1 MKILVEVELR
11 CRKHERWDQA
21 CDTCQLLRRREHCY
35 QRLRSDRARLTA
47 AIKQSLAAGDFIII
61 DAR

>member
-11 CRKHERWDQA
+11 CRKHERWDPA
-21 CDTCQLLRRREHCY
+21 CDTCQLLRRRESSY
-35 QRLRSDRARLTA
+35 QRLRTDRTQVIA

>member
-11 CRKHERWDQA
+11 CRKHERWDPE

-35 QRLRSDRARLTA
+35 ERLRCDRARLVA
-47 AIKQSLAAGDFIII
+47 AIKQSLTSGDFIII
-61 DAR
+61 NTR

>member
-11 CRKHERWDQA
+11 CRKHERWDPG
-21 CDTCQLLRRREHCY
+21 CDTCHLLRRREHAY
-35 QRLRSDRARLTA
+35 QRLRSDRIQLVA
-47 AIKQSLAAGDFIII
+47 AIKEKLAAGNFIII

>member
-11 CRKHERWDQA
+11 CRKHERWDPA
-21 CDTCQLLRRREHCY
+21 CDTCQLLRRRENSY
-35 QRLRSDRARLTA
+35 QRLRSDRARLVT
-47 AIKQSLAAGDFIII
+47 AIKQSLTSGDFIIL

>member
-11 CRKHERWDQA
+11 CRQHERWEVN
-21 CDTCQLLRRREHCY
+21 CPSCQLLRRREMTY
-35 QRLRSDRARLTA
+35 QRLRSDRVKLTA
-47 AIKQSLAAGDFIII
+47 AIRQSLAEGEFIII